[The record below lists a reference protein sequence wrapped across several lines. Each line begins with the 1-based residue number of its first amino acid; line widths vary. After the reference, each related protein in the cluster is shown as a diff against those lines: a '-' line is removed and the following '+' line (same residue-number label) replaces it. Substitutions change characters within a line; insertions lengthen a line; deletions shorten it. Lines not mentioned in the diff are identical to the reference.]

1 MRDQLTAEI
10 ATGDSVVAHAGEA
23 LTAELGFRPASDVLR
38 LSAAPPE
45 PSVVLDDIAEYPE
58 GVGVTP
64 CRVAGIRA
72 AIIQASPDTS
82 RTQTT
87 ELIGPVSLRS
97 LFDLAPGERVSLD
110 LDGTV
115 WPPSDRAVV
124 ADRLDAFDAV
134 VFDLDRTLLTLDVDW
149 GRARRAVEGLFE
161 SVPTEGSV
169 WGRTHHDLGVLAR
182 EHDRYDDLLDTLR
195 EAELERADRPT
206 RLPAFDV
213 LDKLTCPIG
222 VCTANAVS
230 AAERA
235 LDAVE
240 AFDTIDVIVGRE
252 TVFEGKPHP
261 KPLQVCLDRLSTN
274 YGNSVFVGD
283 SDTDAEAA
291 RRGGTSFL
299 HPDQLR

>member
-1 MRDQLTAEI
+1 MRGQLTVEI
-10 ATGDSVVAHAGEA
+10 ATGDGVVAHTGEA
-23 LTAELGFRPASDVLR
+23 LAAELGFRPASDVLR
-38 LSAAPPE
+38 LAAAPPE
-45 PSVVLDDIAEYPE
+45 PSVVLDDIAEYPG
-58 GVGVTP
+58 GVGLTP

-72 AIIQASPDTS
+72 AMIQSAPDTP
-82 RTQTT
+82 RDQTSG
-87 ELIGPVSLRS
+87 LIAPVSLRS
-97 LFDLAPGERVSLD
+97 LFDLASGERVSID
-110 LDGTV
+110 PSGAV

-124 ADRLDAFDAV
+124 ADQLDAFDAV

-161 SVPTEGSV
+161 SVTIDGSV

-182 EHDRYDDLLDTLR
+182 EHGRYDDLLDTLR

-206 RLPAFDV
+206 RLPALDV

-222 VCTANAVS
+222 VCTANAVA

-235 LDAVE
+235 LDA
-240 AFDTIDVIVGRE
+240 ADALDTIDVIVGRE

-261 KPLQVCLDRLSTN
+261 KPLQVCLDRLNADHGT
-274 YGNSVFVGD
+274 SVFIGD

-291 RRGGTSFL
+291 RRAGTSFL